1 MILLYKTSKISLSVD
16 MTQINAP
23 ITAAVSEIVATLL
36 LLSFMTAP
44 FIGCDDNNPLV
55 KIGVSVPKT
64 TAPVYVLMKQAMIE
78 HEQEYGVKIL
88 WNEVRHEGAQQDA
101 VVLERRQIQEM
112 FEDGIRALIFKPVDV
127 SAAYPIL
134 MEARRWRVPVI
145 SLDRMLVSM
154 PVRGHITVD
163 EVRLGE
169 EAARYAIAKIGHK
182 GNVLLLEG
190 SAGTESL
197 RNIAIGVYRV
207 LDQYPDAIH
216 VFARPS
222 ALTVEAAFDYTNRML
237 KNYAGNIQ
245 AIIAVDST
253 LAVGAVRG
261 VQLHE
266 LVDRIVTVGV
276 GAGEE
281 ACRQIMSKQH
291 DAEVDLMPY
300 ERGLTAFKAAMNALD
315 DQSFAYDA
323 QLPNGDIFTKT
334 KFGPVRL
341 ITSANFRVLERIWPD
356 LFLQK

>member
-1 MILLYKTSKISLSVD
+1 MIQNNPLITVAASKIVAILLR
-16 MTQINAP
+16 
-23 ITAAVSEIVATLL
+23 
-36 LLSFMTAP
+36 LSFTTVI

-55 KIGVSVPKT
+55 KIGVSVPET
-64 TAPVYVLMKQAMIE
+64 TAPVYLLMKQAMIE
-78 HEQEYGVKIL
+78 HEQEHGVEIL
-88 WNEVRHEGAQQDA
+88 WNEVRHEGPQQDT

-112 FEDGIRALIFKPVDV
+112 FEAGVRALILMPVDG

-145 SLDRMLVSM
+145 SLDQMLVSM
-154 PVRGHITVD
+154 PVRGHIAVD
-163 EVRLGE
+163 EVMLGE
-169 EAARYAIAKIGHK
+169 EAAQYAVAKIGNK

-190 SAGTESL
+190 SAGNESL

-266 LVDRIVTVGV
+266 LVDRIITVGV

-300 ERGLTAFKAAMNALD
+300 ERGLTAFKAAINAMH

-323 QLPNGDIFTKT
+323 QLPNGEIFTKT

-341 ITSANFRVLERIWPD
+341 ITSANFRVLERMWPD

>member
-1 MILLYKTSKISLSVD
+1 
-16 MTQINAP
+16 MTQYKALL
-23 ITAAVSEIVATLL
+23 TVAALESVAFLL
-36 LLSFMTAP
+36 LLFPMAAI
-44 FIGCDDNNPLV
+44 FVGCDDNKALD
-55 KIGVSVPKT
+55 KIGVSVPAA
-64 TAPVYVLMKQAMIE
+64 TAPVYVLMKRAMIE
-78 HEQEYGVKIL
+78 HAQEYGVEIL
-88 WNEVRHEGAQQDA
+88 WREVRHEGPQQDA
-101 VVLERRQIQEM
+101 VVLERRQIKEM
-112 FEDGIRALIFKPVDV
+112 FEAGIQALIFKPVDG
-127 SAAYPIL
+127 SAAYPTL
-134 MEARRWRVPVI
+134 LEARRWGVPVI
-145 SLDRMLVSM
+145 SLDKMLISM
-154 PVRGHITVD
+154 PVRGHVTVN

-169 EAARYAIAKIGHK
+169 EAAKYAVTQIGQK

-190 SAGTESL
+190 SAGSETL

-222 ALTVEAAFDYTNRML
+222 ALAVDAAFDYTNRML

-266 LVDRIVTVGV
+266 LADKIITVGV

-300 ERGLTAFKAAMNALD
+300 ERGLTAFKAAIHALSN
-315 DQSFAYDA
+315 QSFAYDA
-323 QLPNGDIFTKT
+323 KLPNGEILTKT

-341 ITSANFRVLERIWPD
+341 VTSANFGVLKQMWPD
-356 LFLQK
+356 LFIPK

>member
-1 MILLYKTSKISLSVD
+1 MIQNKPL
-16 MTQINAP
+16 
-23 ITAAVSEIVATLL
+23 ITVAASEIVTILL
-36 LLSFMTAP
+36 LLSFLTAP

-55 KIGVSVPKT
+55 KIGVSVPET
-64 TAPVYVLMKQAMIE
+64 TAPVYLLMKQAMIE
-78 HEQEYGVKIL
+78 HEQEHEVEIL
-88 WNEVRHEGAQQDA
+88 WNEVRHEGPQQDN
-101 VVLERRQIQEM
+101 VVLERRQVQEM
-112 FEDGIRALIFKPVDV
+112 FEAGVRALILKPVDG

-145 SLDRMLVSM
+145 SLDQMLVSM

-163 EVRLGE
+163 EVMLGE
-169 EAARYAIAKIGHK
+169 EAARYAVAKIGNK

-190 SAGTESL
+190 SAGNESL

-266 LVDRIVTVGV
+266 LVDRIITVGV

-300 ERGLTAFKAAMNALD
+300 ERGLAAFKAAINAMH

-323 QLPNGDIFTKT
+323 QLPNGEIFTKT

-341 ITSANFRVLERIWPD
+341 ITSVNFRVLERMWPD

>member
-1 MILLYKTSKISLSVD
+1 MIQNNPLITVAASKIVAILLR
-16 MTQINAP
+16 
-23 ITAAVSEIVATLL
+23 
-36 LLSFMTAP
+36 LSFTTVI

-55 KIGVSVPKT
+55 KIGVSVPET
-64 TAPVYVLMKQAMIE
+64 TAPVYLLMKQAMIE
-78 HEQEYGVKIL
+78 HEQEHGVEIL
-88 WNEVRHEGAQQDA
+88 WNEVRHEGPQQDT

-112 FEDGIRALIFKPVDV
+112 FEAGVRALILKPVDG

-145 SLDRMLVSM
+145 SLDQMLVSM
-154 PVRGHITVD
+154 PVRGHIAVD
-163 EVRLGE
+163 EVMLGE
-169 EAARYAIAKIGHK
+169 EAAQYAVAKIGNK

-190 SAGTESL
+190 SAGNESL

-266 LVDRIVTVGV
+266 LVDRIITVGV

-300 ERGLTAFKAAMNALD
+300 ERGLTAFKAAINAMH

-323 QLPNGDIFTKT
+323 QLPNGEIFTKT

-341 ITSANFRVLERIWPD
+341 ITSANFRVLERMWPD

>member
-1 MILLYKTSKISLSVD
+1 
-16 MTQINAP
+16 MTQHKAP
-23 ITAAVSEIVATLL
+23 LPVAAFEIAAILL
-36 LLSFMTAP
+36 LLSSVTAVS
-44 FIGCDDNNPLV
+44 IGCDDNKAPD
-55 KIGVSVPKT
+55 KIGVSVPT
-64 TAPVYVLMKQAMIE
+64 ATAPVNMLMKKAMIE
-78 HEQEYGVKIL
+78 HEQEYGVEIF
-88 WNEVRHEGAQQDA
+88 WNEVRHEGPQQDA
-101 VVLERRQIQEM
+101 VALERSQIKDM
-112 FEDGIRALIFKPVDV
+112 FEAGIQALILNPVDGR
-127 SAAYPIL
+127 AAYPIL
-134 MEARRWRVPVI
+134 LEARRWGVPVI
-145 SLDRMLVSM
+145 SLDKMLVSM
-154 PVRGHITVD
+154 PVRGHVAVN

-169 EAARYAIAKIGHK
+169 EAAKYAVSQIGHK

-190 SAGTESL
+190 SAGSESL
-197 RNIAIGVYRV
+197 RKIAIGVYRV

-222 ALTVEAAFDYTNRML
+222 ALTAEAAFDYTNRML

-266 LVDRIVTVGV
+266 LADKIITIGV

-300 ERGLTAFKAAMNALD
+300 ERGLTAFKAAINALRN
-315 DQSFAYDA
+315 QSFVYDTE
-323 QLPNGDIFTKT
+323 LPNGETLTKT

-341 ITSANFRVLERIWPD
+341 ITSANFGVLKQMWPD
-356 LFLQK
+356 LFIPK